1 MLNFIKKI
9 FNFFNLKKN
18 NSTNSN
24 NYKSKD
30 ELWFI
35 NGKYYDLT
43 TFVDRHPGGNHSIL
57 LGKGIDCSIL
67 FEQYH
72 FLTDNHKK
80 ILKLFEVYYYNE
92 INVQDDNDSNEIKDG
107 EKFYEDIRKMVQ
119 EYVLKNGKNS
129 HKMKSSIL
137 YLLLFVTMATI
148 FSWYLWFKE
157 YWLSLILLPIF
168 NWLLTV
174 NTFHDGS
181 HFSVSKNPL
190 INKICTWTC
199 IPLFFNS
206 INWYMQHI
214 ISHHCYTNHVDK
226 DCDVDFLPFLR
237 NHHEQDKL
245 KKSKFYNIIT
255 LFIVSSLTTFVLSII
270 HPLLSLFDKC
280 HNNIPNRNNILKVFS
295 FQFVSQLLIS
305 LLYYI
310 YPFIAGINYPVIFI
324 LIPQVISSLIF
335 FFISQISHIN
345 QNSQLY
351 STNELR
357 NMHWSKN
364 MIHTSVDYCTD
375 SFIYT
380 FITGGLNMQSL
391 HHLIPSVSS
400 TRYQDLYPEFR
411 KICKKYNYKINEYD
425 SIFKPLKNYLNYVL
439 YLSGEK

>member
-1 MLNFIKKI
+1 MLSFIKKI
-9 FNFFNLKKN
+9 INFFKFKN
-18 NSTNSN
+18 NSKT
-24 NYKSKD
+24 YKEKD
-30 ELWFI
+30 ELWLI

-43 TFVDRHPGGNHSIL
+43 TFIDRHPGGNHSIL

-72 FLTDNHKK
+72 ILNDNHKK

-92 INVQDDNDSNEIKDG
+92 KNNQDNNNNSNKNKDE

-129 HKMKSSIL
+129 HKMKFSML
-137 YLLLFVTMATI
+137 YLLILLIFSTI

-190 INKICTWTC
+190 INKLCTWTC

-206 INWYMQHI
+206 ITWYIQHI
-214 ISHHCYTNHVDK
+214 VSHHCYTNHVDK

-245 KKSKFYNIIT
+245 KQSKFYNIIT

-270 HPLLSLFDKC
+270 HPLLSLFNEC
-280 HNNIPNRNNILKVFS
+280 YNTIPNRNNILK
-295 FQFVSQLLIS
+295 
-305 LLYYI
+305 
-310 YPFIAGINYPVIFI
+310 
-324 LIPQVISSLIF
+324 
-335 FFISQISHIN
+335 
-345 QNSQLY
+345 
-351 STNELR
+351 
-357 NMHWSKN
+357 
-364 MIHTSVDYCTD
+364 
-375 SFIYT
+375 
-380 FITGGLNMQSL
+380 
-391 HHLIPSVSS
+391 
-400 TRYQDLYPEFR
+400 
-411 KICKKYNYKINEYD
+411 
-425 SIFKPLKNYLNYVL
+425 
-439 YLSGEK
+439 